1 MFSASSVKQL
11 LANQD
16 KQTKTEH
23 GTTVGK
29 EHVKESQGEMVGVQ
43 ELEQAAPLELCES
56 NEGYLTEH
64 ALLAE
69 SAPPFARGAPFLYR
83 KFTVGSIIAF
93 QFLPRNQVQLRSPRK
108 QIKMAPQKARRPSKR
123 SNNAGSD
130 PSLVRLTYK

>member
-43 ELEQAAPLELCES
+43 EFEPAAPLELCES

-64 ALLAE
+64 ALLAD

-93 QFLPRNQVQLRSPRK
+93 QFFTEKPGSASVT
-108 QIKMAPQKARRPSKR
+108 PQTDKNGTTEGETSQQKVEQRRE
-123 SNNAGSD
+123 
-130 PSLVRLTYK
+130 